1 LGRRLSGVQA
11 SRTTVATPNRTTT
24 RTNLTESY

>member
-24 RTNLTESY
+24 RTDLTEPY

>member
-1 LGRRLSGVQA
+1 VQA

-24 RTNLTESY
+24 RTDLTESY

>member
-11 SRTTVATPNRTTT
+11 SRATVATSNGATTSPD
-24 RTNLTESY
+24 LTEPY

>member
-24 RTNLTESY
+24 RTDLTESY

>member
-1 LGRRLSGVQA
+1 VQA